1 MFTFCERAMREGIEV
16 RYSIPELPAPA
27 DADPNRLKQVFMN
40 ILDNA
45 LKYSRAPSKIFVKA
59 EFTALGENSAVKI
72 SIADQGC
79 GISKE
84 DLPHVF
90 DKFYKANVS
99 VRGSGIGLAV
109 TNEIVNLHKGKLEID
124 SKEGRG
130 TLVTI
135 YLPIDS
141 APTKKEIDMATA
153 GEQQVTDEDINLKGD
168 KSDEQ
173 KTHKTSVGGQALIEG
188 VMMLGPK
195 GMATSVRKPDGE
207 ILTEYHKVK
216 HMRDKSKFFNL
227 PIIRGVVNFVESMII
242 GYKALMYSAEASG
255 MEDIEEENMNKF
267 EKWLSNKFG
276 DKLMNFIGVLG
287 SVLGVV
293 LAVLLFVYF
302 PVLFFNKVNQWS
314 GGAITNYQGLIE
326 GVIKIVIFVAYMAM
340 VSRMKD
346 IKRMFMYHGAEH
358 KSIACYESGME
369 LTVENAAKC
378 TRFHPRC
385 GTSFI
390 FVVLIFSI
398 IFTRLLLKS
407 FRKLPLFACFGC
419 F

>member
-1 MFTFCERAMREGIEV
+1 
-16 RYSIPELPAPA
+16 
-27 DADPNRLKQVFMN
+27 
-40 ILDNA
+40 
-45 LKYSRAPSKIFVKA
+45 
-59 EFTALGENSAVKI
+59 
-72 SIADQGC
+72 
-79 GISKE
+79 
-84 DLPHVF
+84 
-90 DKFYKANVS
+90 
-99 VRGSGIGLAV
+99 
-109 TNEIVNLHKGKLEID
+109 
-124 SKEGRG
+124 
-130 TLVTI
+130 
-135 YLPIDS
+135 
-141 APTKKEIDMATA
+141 
-153 GEQQVTDEDINLKGD
+153 
-168 KSDEQ
+168 
-173 KTHKTSVGGQALIEG
+173 
-188 VMMLGPK
+188 
-195 GMATSVRKPDGE
+195 
-207 ILTEYHKVK
+207 
-216 HMRDKSKFFNL
+216 
-227 PIIRGVVNFVESMII
+227 
-242 GYKALMYSAEASG
+242 
-255 MEDIEEENMNKF
+255 
-267 EKWLSNKFG
+267 
-276 DKLMNFIGVLG
+276 MNFIGVLG